1 MKTTYNAELMF
12 FTFCSSCS
20 ILAFVS
26 SINSITVAGLAQ
38 SVEHLT
44 TERKV
49 EGSIPGDGQV
59 LSTPTK
65 TGEALIASKS

>member
-1 MKTTYNAELMF
+1 MF
-12 FTFCSSCS
+12 FTFRSSCS

-49 EGSIPGDGQV
+49 EGSIPRDGQV
-59 LSTPTK
+59 LRNN
-65 TGEALIASKS
+65 

>member
-1 MKTTYNAELMF
+1 MKSTYNAELMF
-12 FTFCSSCS
+12 FTFRSSCS

-49 EGSIPGDGQV
+49 EGSIPGMDKYSV
-59 LSTPTK
+59 LQQK
-65 TGEALIASKS
+65 LERH

>member
-1 MKTTYNAELMF
+1 MF
-12 FTFCSSCS
+12 FTFRSSCS
-20 ILAFVS
+20 ILAFVR

-38 SVEHLT
+38 SVEHVT

-59 LSTPTK
+59 LRNN
-65 TGEALIASKS
+65 